1 MAEFDTIIKDGMI
14 VDGTQ
19 LPRYRADIGIKNG
32 KIAKIGRLKS
42 SDGSKV
48 LDASGLIV
56 APGAIDLH
64 THYDAQLHWDPYC
77 SIGSW
82 HGVTSVTIGNCGF
95 GFAPVHA
102 KDADRSMLSMQRTEA
117 VPYEAMKVSM
127 PFDWETFPQWL
138 DHIDRIPKGINFIN
152 LVPVTPLVSY
162 VMGGWTEA
170 KSRFPNDKEMS
181 EIQRL
186 FHEAMAAG
194 AGGWATQRL
203 ISDEA
208 SVQRDYDGSL
218 MVSDM
223 LPDEFY
229 LTMAKALGQYDR
241 GCTQIT
247 QFTKGFEDP
256 EKGVIDDMRFCGKL
270 AELSGRP
277 VMYNAIAVIDEKVR
291 LLTAELATLQEFNGK
306 GIQLI
311 GQGVTMRTDFRFT
324 FEEWNLFD
332 NVPAWREAT
341 LGTRAERKRKLGDP
355 ALRKAMR
362 EEYDRSKQPK
372 VLGDMAEFIAAE
384 VNDEVLQGKYEGL
397 SVTQIAQREHKHVV
411 DAMLDLSV
419 ADDLKTEWL
428 TPVRNQSAENC
439 KRMLDYPYV
448 VAGISDGGAHMKFQT
463 LGAYPTDLLMWLSR
477 DKGLITLEQAH
488 YHLSYLPAYTAGFKD
503 RGCLRE
509 GLAADILVY
518 DLDKLNIRPREI
530 VRDVPPN
537 DWRRVQKAEGYRWIM
552 VNGQVTF
559 EDGNCSGA
567 HPGKLLRNGVAS

>member
-1 MAEFDTIIKDGMI
+1 MAEFDTIIKDGMV
-14 VDGTQ
+14 VDGTR
-19 LPRYRADIGIKNG
+19 LPRYRADIGVKDG
-32 KIAKIGRLKS
+32 KIAKIGKLNS
-42 SDGSKV
+42 SDGTKV

-102 KDADRSMLSMQRTEA
+102 KDRDRSMLSMQRTEA
-117 VPYEAMKVSM
+117 VPYEAMKLSM
-127 PFDWETFPQWL
+127 PFDWESFPQWL
-138 DHIDRIPKGINFIN
+138 DHLDRIPKGINFIN

-170 KSRFPNDKEMS
+170 KNRFPNQKEMD
-181 EIQRL
+181 EILRL
-186 FHEAMAAG
+186 FHEAMKAG

-208 SVQRDYDGSL
+208 SVQRDFDGSL

-229 LTMAKALGQYDR
+229 LTLAKALGQYDR

-256 EKGVIDDMRFCGKL
+256 EKGVIDDMKFCGRL
-270 AELSGRP
+270 AELSNRP
-277 VMYNAIAVIDEKVR
+277 VMYNAIAVIDKKIH
-291 LLTAELATLQEFNGK
+291 LLTAELATLQELNSK
-306 GIQLI
+306 GVQLI

-341 LGTRAERKRKLGDP
+341 LGTLEERKRKLADP
-355 ALRKAMR
+355 ALRKGMR
-362 EEYDRSKQPK
+362 EEYDRTKQPK
-372 VLGDMAEFIAAE
+372 VLGDMAEFIAAK
-384 VNDEVLQGKYEGL
+384 VNSEELKANYEGQ
-397 SVTQIAQREHKHVV
+397 SVAQIAEHERKHVV
-411 DAMLDLSV
+411 DAMLDLS
-419 ADDLKTEWL
+419 LKDNLRTEWL

-439 KRMLDYPYV
+439 KRMLDYPYIT
-448 VAGISDGGAHMKFQT
+448 AGISDGGAHTKFQT
-463 LGAYPTDLLMWLSR
+463 LGAYPTDLLMWMVR
-477 DKGLITLEQAH
+477 EKGYLTLEDAH
-488 YHLSYLPAYTAGFKD
+488 YHLSYLPAFTAGFKD
-503 RGCLRE
+503 RGSLRE

-518 DLDKLNIRPREI
+518 DLEKLNIKPREI
-530 VRDVPPN
+530 VYDVPPN
-537 DWRRVQKAEGYRWIM
+537 DWRRVQQAEGYRWIM
-552 VNGQVTF
+552 VNGDVTF
-559 EDGNCSGA
+559 EGGNCTGA
-567 HPGKLLRNGVAS
+567 HPGKLLRHGVAR

>member
-1 MAEFDTIIKDGMI
+1 MEFDTVIRGGTI
-14 VDGTQ
+14 VDGTR
-19 LPRYRADIGIKNG
+19 LPRYRSDIGIKNG
-32 KIAKIGRLKS
+32 KIAKIGQLKS
-42 SDGSKV
+42 SHAPKV

-64 THYDAQLHWDPYC
+64 THYDAPIHWDPYC

-102 KDADRSMLSMQRTEA
+102 KDAERSMLSMQRTEA
-117 VPYEAMKVSM
+117 DPYEAMKVSM

-138 DHIDRIPKGINFIN
+138 DHIARIPKGINFIN
-152 LVPVTPLVSY
+152 LSPVTPLGSCVL
-162 VMGGWTEA
+162 GGWREW
-170 KSRFPNDKEMS
+170 KSPFPNEKEMT

-291 LLTAELATLQEFNGK
+291 LLTAELATLLEFNSK

-332 NVPAWREAT
+332 NVPAWRETT

-372 VLGDMAEFIAAE
+372 GLGDMASLFAA
-384 VNDEVLQGKYEGL
+384 
-397 SVTQIAQREHKHVV
+397 
-411 DAMLDLSV
+411 
-419 ADDLKTEWL
+419 
-428 TPVRNQSAENC
+428 
-439 KRMLDYPYV
+439 
-448 VAGISDGGAHMKFQT
+448 
-463 LGAYPTDLLMWLSR
+463 
-477 DKGLITLEQAH
+477 KG
-488 YHLSYLPAYTAGFKD
+488 TAGVRKG
-503 RGCLRE
+503 RSG
-509 GLAADILVY
+509 GL
-518 DLDKLNIRPREI
+518 P
-530 VRDVPPN
+530 
-537 DWRRVQKAEGYRWIM
+537 
-552 VNGQVTF
+552 
-559 EDGNCSGA
+559 
-567 HPGKLLRNGVAS
+567 